1 MKFSIRSFRAESG
14 DRKPK
19 DKNTLR
25 LHLGAFFLLV
35 TAFIA
40 ALLSFFP
47 TEALRLRA
55 EQMIRRQTGESVSI
69 GQLSLRP
76 LLSLQLA
83 DVKWSP
89 AAEPWPPVNIPQVKL
104 SPRWSALVTAQPGLN
119 FTTHLSDGS
128 IEGSFI
134 AGADTQAEI
143 ISASIAPYFPGEMD
157 YKAQGILSGTFSS
170 DGDPS
175 AESTESVFD
184 LQLEQAAVTGLERL
198 GISRDRL
205 SLGTIRIQGK
215 LQGRNLKIEN
225 LSAAGGELQIDGKAT
240 ILVATTPQQSR
251 INAQIAMTP
260 GSNLDPGLRDLLTL
274 SGVTPD
280 RNGTF
285 NFRLSGSLAQPN
297 LR

>member
-69 GQLSLRP
+69 GRLSLRP

-89 AAEPWPPVNIPQVKL
+89 AAEPWPPVNIPQVKV

-119 FTTHLSDGS
+119 FITQLADGR

-134 AGADTQAEI
+134 PGADTQAEI
-143 ISASIAPYFPGEMD
+143 ISASIAPYFPGELD
-157 YKAQGILSGTFSS
+157 YKAQGILSGTFFS

-205 SLGTIRIQGK
+205 SLGTIRIQGN

-225 LSAAGGELQIDGKAT
+225 LSAAGGEIQIDGKAT
-240 ILVATTPQQSR
+240 ILVAKTPQQSR
-251 INAQIAMTP
+251 INAQIALTP
-260 GSNLDPGLRDLLTL
+260 GPDLAPGLRDLLTL

-285 NFRLSGSLAQPN
+285 NLRLSGSLAQPN
-297 LR
+297 RR

>member
-1 MKFSIRSFRAESG
+1 MKFSIRSFRTESS

-19 DKNTLR
+19 DKNTLG
-25 LHLGAFFLLV
+25 LHLGAFLLLIV
-35 TAFIA
+35 AFFA
-40 ALLSFFP
+40 ALLAFFP
-47 TEALRLRA
+47 TEALRVRA
-55 EQMIRRQTGESVSI
+55 EQMIQRETGESVSI
-69 GQLSLRP
+69 GRLSLRP
-76 LLSLQLA
+76 LLSLQLS
-83 DVKWSP
+83 DIIWSP
-89 AAEPWPPVNIPQVKL
+89 AADPWPPVNIPQVKL
-104 SPRWSALVTAQPGLN
+104 SPRWGALMTAQSGVN
-119 FTTHLSDGS
+119 FTAQLADGS
-128 IEGSFI
+128 IEGFFI
-134 AGADTQAEI
+134 TGADTKTEI
-143 ISASIAPYFPGEMD
+143 IGASIAPYFPGEMD
-157 YKAQGILSGTFSS
+157 YKAQGVLSGTFSS

-205 SLGTIRIQGK
+205 SLGTVRIEGK

-225 LSAAGGELQIDGKAT
+225 LSAAGGEIQVDGKAT

-251 INAQIAMTP
+251 INAQIALTP
-260 GSNLDPGLRDLLTL
+260 GPDLDPGLRDLLTL

-285 NFRLSGSLAQPN
+285 NLRLSGSLAQPS